1 MYTSTPADVPDP
13 PFRFFE
19 GLVLRLMPTWH
30 AWGRKKDDLASESSL
45 RGWYL
50 VGIVEMSCK
59 THGQSWGLIIIV
71 GNDFYT
77 GSTQIAYIFS
87 FIMLKCIWKI
97 LCEFHRYPSRTV
109 HKREI
114 WGTWDLVPRK
124 EACSIRTC
132 QFGLCTFAPFSRS
145 RQSKMN
151 CH

>member
-1 MYTSTPADVPDP
+1 MLSGAYQWYAY
-13 PFRFFE
+13 
-19 GLVLRLMPTWH
+19 LACLH

-50 VGIVEMSCK
+50 VLVGIVETSRK

-77 GSTQIAYIFS
+77 SFTQIAYIFS

-97 LCEFHRYPSRTV
+97 LCEFHRYALHV

-114 WGTWDLVPRK
+114 WGICKEYVGGWYMWDLVPRM

-132 QFGLCTFAPFSRS
+132 QFGPCTFAPFGRS